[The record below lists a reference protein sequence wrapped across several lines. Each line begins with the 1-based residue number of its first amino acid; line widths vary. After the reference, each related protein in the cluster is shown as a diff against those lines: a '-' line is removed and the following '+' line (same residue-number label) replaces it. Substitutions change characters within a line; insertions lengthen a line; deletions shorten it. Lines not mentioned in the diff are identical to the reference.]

1 MKSFKLIIIILVIFL
16 KTGNVLSN
24 DSLFN
29 VNNIK
34 IPNKLSSSNEILA
47 NKAIE
52 KAYEELIE
60 RVLLQEDFPKLKKLP
75 FNEIKELVSYYQIL
89 EDKNNIKIFNIFFDK
104 DKFHNLFFRYSVSY
118 SDVVSNELYLLPIL
132 KEDDQLYIYSKNYFY
147 KNWNK
152 KEEEEN
158 QIVEFILPLENIE
171 IIEKINLSKNNFF
184 ELKLKEIFK
193 EYSYKNLA
201 LVLIEGNN
209 SKQKKI
215 FLKLKI
221 NGKDISKTLV
231 IKNTFSSLSE
241 FSENIILIIKKEI
254 VNIIKSR
261 NLIDIRTPSFINV
274 KFKLNKKNNLVELNK
289 RIKNID
295 LIENIYVQKLNN
307 QNVFLKIK
315 YLGNINKIIEQ
326 LKNEKIILNSSGDQ
340 WNLRLI

>member
-1 MKSFKLIIIILVIFL
+1 M
-16 KTGNVLSN
+16 
-24 DSLFN
+24 
-29 VNNIK
+29 
-34 IPNKLSSSNEILA
+34 
-47 NKAIE
+47 
-52 KAYEELIE
+52 
-60 RVLLQEDFPKLKKLP
+60 
-75 FNEIKELVSYYQIL
+75 
-89 EDKNNIKIFNIFFDK
+89 
-104 DKFHNLFFRYSVSY
+104 
-118 SDVVSNELYLLPIL
+118 SNELYLLPIL

>member
-104 DKFHNLFFRYSVSY
+104 DKFHNLFFRYSISY

-147 KNWNK
+147 KNW
-152 KEEEEN
+152 
-158 QIVEFILPLENIE
+158 ILT
-171 IIEKINLSKNNFF
+171 
-184 ELKLKEIFK
+184 
-193 EYSYKNLA
+193 
-201 LVLIEGNN
+201 
-209 SKQKKI
+209 QKS
-215 FLKLKI
+215 
-221 NGKDISKTLV
+221 D
-231 IKNTFSSLSE
+231 
-241 FSENIILIIKKEI
+241 
-254 VNIIKSR
+254 
-261 NLIDIRTPSFINV
+261 
-274 KFKLNKKNNLVELNK
+274 K
-289 RIKNID
+289 RHHFH
-295 LIENIYVQKLNN
+295 Y
-307 QNVFLKIK
+307 
-315 YLGNINKIIEQ
+315 
-326 LKNEKIILNSSGDQ
+326 
-340 WNLRLI
+340 